1 MPSPSCTVVYTGARP
16 TVRLAGRADR
26 LTINQLSGVLR
37 GLRAVGVRHV
47 VIDMTGAL
55 DCDGRLLAVLVRA
68 RNQLADV
75 DGELKIAGVN
85 LPQVLDALGAATLEE
100 VFLVYDA
107 VRRDNQPPVH
117 RCPVQSPS
125 RSAQCSPGLDGLLS
139 MHRSLRHRSPRRLRD
154 A

>member
-26 LTINQLSGVLR
+26 LTIIQLSGVLR

-47 VIDMTGAL
+47 VVDMTGAL
-55 DCDGRLLAVLVRA
+55 DYDGRLLAVLVRA

-75 DGELKIAGVN
+75 DGELKIAGVI

-100 VFLVYDA
+100 VFLIYDA
-107 VRRDNQPPVH
+107 VRRDNQPPVAKAPA
-117 RCPVQSPS
+117 RGRVP
-125 RSAQCSPGLDGLLS
+125 AN
-139 MHRSLRHRSPRRLRD
+139 